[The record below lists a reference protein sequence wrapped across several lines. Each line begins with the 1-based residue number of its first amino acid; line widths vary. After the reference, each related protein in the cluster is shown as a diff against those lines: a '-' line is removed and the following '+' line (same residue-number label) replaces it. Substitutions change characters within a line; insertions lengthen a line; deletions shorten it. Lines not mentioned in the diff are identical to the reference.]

1 MAPQFDIELRCA
13 VQAGNGSAHRAV
25 ASAMTSRHPLVSP
38 GAATSERGPSAPAPA
53 PRPGWSTTALGF
65 AIIGLAASIAS
76 LVDYAG
82 ASAAFCAES
91 GCNTVRESAW
101 AHPLGIPM
109 PVLGIAFYAAALGLG
124 FVDAPRLRRTLAI
137 AGAAWAVL
145 LIALQALVI
154 GAWCKLCMV
163 ADPAALGYALAVLAG
178 ATALRFR
185 AGRGLAVAA
194 AVSAAV
200 GALALWTHTE
210 PPVLPA
216 SADRMDPALP
226 GFVAKAQLAGTPT
239 VVEVVDFECP
249 FCRRMQDRLTQ
260 AIAQSGGPV
269 HVVRRMMPLAMHPH
283 ATPAALA
290 YCCAD
295 AQGKGEAMAKALFA
309 AAPDDLTTEGCE
321 QIAASVGCDLERYRR
336 DLPAAAARV
345 AQESAQARDAGVEA
359 LPTLF
364 IGEARIIGASK
375 SAAQLTQLIAA
386 ARS

>member
-1 MAPQFDIELRCA
+1 
-13 VQAGNGSAHRAV
+13 
-25 ASAMTSRHPLVSP
+25 MTSRHPLVSP

-249 FCRRMQDRLTQ
+249 FCRRMQERLIQ
-260 AIAQSGGPV
+260 AIARSGRPV
-269 HVVRRMMPLAMHPH
+269 HVVRQMLPLRQHPH
-283 ATPAALA
+283 AMPAALA

-295 AQGKGEAMAKALFA
+295 AQGKGDQMAAALFA
-309 AAPDDLTTEGCE
+309 ADPADLTPEGCE
-321 QIAASVGCDLERYRR
+321 QLAAGIGCDLERYRR
-336 DLPAAAARV
+336 AQAQAQARVAAESAAAA
-345 AQESAQARDAGVEA
+345 AAGIRS

-364 IGEARIIGASK
+364 IGRDELVGASA
-375 SAAQLTQLIAA
+375 SVEQLAEMITAA
-386 ARS
+386 S